1 MSSSRDSVRGLRSGL
16 VNVDGDEAGCSN
28 GVTCLEAG
36 CEGGCEVR
44 AQVVS
49 SRRPSDATTDSTR
62 RIVPSPAGLHAS
74 AACTLE
80 ESKLSARFLTRSAN
94 YHARNLHP
102 SRAIRNHKQLP
113 HVKKDL
119 KKRDRNAPLV
129 CAAAGEFL
137 RTVPAR
143 RFHSARGAAP
153 RSVRSLETCCIS
165 SDAELGHSAGCA
177 RPLFPSCCDRC
188 GACRAT
194 HHVVVALHAQNN
206 GVRPTSRTIRPLRR
220 RRGHQLPGRRWRCH
234 SSALQK
240 GMMNSNSIALTRSGT
255 SRGTRVAARVGPL
268 TTRTHVAMRSSQVTT
283 GSGLPP
289 GPGGLLGAVEG
300 LSFLTAAAGLAVLG
314 FQISDYGYVP
324 NAVPVEGGVCS

>member
-74 AACTLE
+74 SACTLE

-113 HVKKDL
+113 QVKKDFL
-119 KKRDRNAPLV
+119 RSQCSACVRCCWRVPAHSACTQVPLGPWR
-129 CAAAGEFL
+129 CAALRTLPRDVLHFL
-137 RTVPAR
+137 RR
-143 RFHSARGAAP
+143 
-153 RSVRSLETCCIS
+153 
-165 SDAELGHSAGCA
+165 
-177 RPLFPSCCDRC
+177 
-188 GACRAT
+188 
-194 HHVVVALHAQNN
+194 
-206 GVRPTSRTIRPLRR
+206 
-220 RRGHQLPGRRWRCH
+220 
-234 SSALQK
+234 
-240 GMMNSNSIALTRSGT
+240 
-255 SRGTRVAARVGPL
+255 
-268 TTRTHVAMRSSQVTT
+268 
-283 GSGLPP
+283 
-289 GPGGLLGAVEG
+289 
-300 LSFLTAAAGLAVLG
+300 
-314 FQISDYGYVP
+314 
-324 NAVPVEGGVCS
+324 